1 MKNTYK
7 IVFALVSIMVWG
19 CDKQKFGE
27 LNSDPSTI
35 SKPDLRFS
43 VTTAI
48 DQMYS
53 NDYTTWF
60 YNNFQYIYP
69 WVQVTTKQSG
79 NTSDF
84 VEMGPSAGFDLY
96 SKLFNQTLDVR
107 YNIDKMA
114 EPEKATYQAM
124 KALTYATQIL
134 PAIHNTDNSGSLVY
148 SEAGLA
154 PYTNPPLLT
163 PVLDNQKALFNS
175 WLKELDNSIAI
186 LTTAQNQVSIGNQDV
201 IYRGDYSKWAK
212 FCNLLKLKI
221 AARLINTDRPLA
233 LKIAGEVGASAAGY
247 MDGLGDDFIYNKGV
261 KYYGTGNGMWIGFA
275 SKNLVDFMVGNKDP
289 RLRFIFEKDAFNGE
303 VVQAFLDAGK
313 ALPPYVA
320 QYVNVDANKRFTG
333 WKTPGEPWVR
343 YHGAPLSPDAKQD
356 PVNNIYFNQAELN
369 KLTVGSI
376 QKTYASTSLYSEK
389 MVRTTYDF
397 TYPTKPGGRVIELKD
412 NDPGLNVILGSAAET
427 NLYLAEFKLL
437 GATLTKT
444 AQEYFN
450 KGVELSVLRMDAL
463 AKNNQMPYYNGDP
476 VYTNAD
482 ENAAG
487 ATKLQSGEVAALLAQ
502 PICNLATD
510 GLEKVYIQQYINFMN
525 TPGDVWST
533 VRRSGVP
540 KKGSAYLA
548 WEKITSSGV
557 EMTIP
562 RRFVINS
569 PGKDLLNYKNIMA
582 AITEQGI
589 TPAVLDPIKLNTE
602 RLWFD
607 KTDPQYGDGP
617 KN

>member
-7 IVFALVSIMVWG
+7 IVFALILLMGWG
-19 CDKQKFGE
+19 CDKEKFAE
-27 LNSDPSTI
+27 LNSNPSTI
-35 SKPDLRFS
+35 STPDLRFS
-43 VTTAI
+43 VATAI

-69 WVQVTTKQSG
+69 WAQVTSKQGG
-79 NTSDF
+79 NSSDF
-84 VEMGPSAGFDLY
+84 VDMGPSASFDLY
-96 SKLFNQTLDVR
+96 SRLFTQTLDVR
-107 YNIDKMA
+107 ANIDKMP
-114 EPEKATYQAM
+114 EPEKASYQAM
-124 KALTYATQIL
+124 RAMTYATQIL
-134 PAIHNTDNSGSLVY
+134 PAIHNTDNFGSLVY
-148 SEAGLA
+148 TEAGLA

-163 PVLDNQKALFNS
+163 PVIDNQSALFTT
-175 WLKELDNSIAI
+175 WLKELNDAIAVFS
-186 LTTAQNQVSIGNQDV
+186 TAKNQVSLGSQDA
-201 IYRGDYSKWAK
+201 IYGGDYTKWAK

-221 AARLINTDRPLA
+221 AARLINQDRALA
-233 LKIAGEVGASAAGY
+233 LKIAAEVASSPVGY
-247 MDGLGDDFIYNKGV
+247 MDGLGDDFVYQKGI
-261 KYYGTGNGMWIGFA
+261 KYYGTGNDMWIGYA
-275 SKNLVDFMVGNKDP
+275 GKNLVDFMVGNKDP
-289 RLRFIFEKDAFNGE
+289 RVRFVFEKNAFNAE

-313 ALPPYVA
+313 TLPPYVA
-320 QYVNVDANKRFTG
+320 QYANVDADKKFTG
-333 WKTPGEPWVR
+333 WKAPGEPWVR

-369 KLTVGSI
+369 KLNVGGV

-389 MVRTTYDF
+389 LVRTSYDY

-427 NLYLAEFKLL
+427 NLFLAEFKLL
-437 GATLTKT
+437 GATMPKS

-463 AKNNQMPYYNGDP
+463 AKNNQMPYYNSDP

-482 ENAAG
+482 EAEAA
-487 ATKLQSGEVAALLAQ
+487 ATKLRSGEITDLLAK

-510 GLEKVYIQQYINFMN
+510 GLEKVYIQQYINYMN
-525 TPGDVWST
+525 TPGDVWTT

-540 KKGSAYLA
+540 KKGSSYLA
-548 WEKITSSGV
+548 WEKFTVSGN

-562 RRFVINS
+562 RRFVITT
-569 PGKDLLNYKNIMA
+569 PGKDDINYTNKMA

-602 RLWFD
+602 RFWFD
-607 KTDPQYGDGP
+607 KQNPQYGFGP
-617 KN
+617 K

>member
-1 MKNTYK
+1 MKNTYI
-7 IVFALVSIMVWG
+7 IVFALVFLTFWG
-19 CDKQKFGE
+19 CDKQKFGD

-69 WVQVTTKQSG
+69 WTQVTTKQGG
-79 NTSDF
+79 NSSDF
-84 VEMGPSAGFDLY
+84 VDMGPSSGFDLY
-96 SKLFNQTLDVR
+96 SRLFTQTLDVR

-114 EPEKATYQAM
+114 DPEKATYQAM

-163 PVLDNQKALFNS
+163 PVLDNQKALYTQ
-175 WLKELDNSIAI
+175 WLKELDGAIAI
-186 LTTAQNQVSIGNQDV
+186 LATAQNQVSLGSQDI
-201 IYRGDYSKWAK
+201 IYGGDYGKWAK

-221 AARLINTDRPLA
+221 AARLVNQDRPLA
-233 LKIAGEVGASAAGY
+233 LKIAGEVGASTAGY

-275 SKNLVDFMVGNKDP
+275 SKNLVDFMVGNRDP

-303 VVQAFLDAGK
+303 IVQAFLDAGK

-320 QYVNVDANKRFTG
+320 QYVNVDANKKFTG

-356 PVNNIYFNQAELN
+356 PINDIYFNQGVLN
-369 KLTVGSI
+369 KLTVGSV

-412 NDPGLNVILGSAAET
+412 NDPGLNVILGSSAET

-437 GATLTKT
+437 GATLPKS

-450 KGVELSVLRMDAL
+450 KGVRLSVDRMDAL
-463 AKNNQMPYYNGDP
+463 AKNNQMPYYSGDP
-476 VYTNAD
+476 VYTNVD
-482 ENAAG
+482 EAAAG
-487 ATKLQSGEVAALLAQ
+487 ATKLQSGEIDALLAK
-502 PICNLATD
+502 PICNLAID

-548 WEKITSSGV
+548 WEKITASGV
-557 EMTIP
+557 EMTLP
-562 RRFVINS
+562 RRFVITM
-569 PGKDLLNYKNIMA
+569 PGKDLVNYTNIMA
-582 AITEQGI
+582 AITEQGL

-607 KTDPQYGDGP
+607 KTNPQYGDGP

>member
-7 IVFALVSIMVWG
+7 IVFALVFLTFWG
-19 CDKQKFGE
+19 CDKQKFGD

-69 WVQVTTKQSG
+69 WAQVTSKQGG

-96 SKLFNQTLDVR
+96 SRLFTQTLDVR

-114 EPEKATYQAM
+114 DPEKATYQAM
-124 KALTYATQIL
+124 KAMTYATQIL

-163 PVLDNQKALFNS
+163 PVLDNQKALFTQ
-175 WLKELDNSIAI
+175 WLKELDGAI
-186 LTTAQNQVSIGNQDV
+186 TILATAQNQVSLGSQDI
-201 IYRGDYSKWAK
+201 IYGGDYGKWAK

-221 AARLINTDRPLA
+221 AARLVNTDRPLA
-233 LKIAGEVGASAAGY
+233 LKIAAEVGASTAGY

-261 KYYGTGNGMWIGFA
+261 KYYGTGNDMWIGFA
-275 SKNLVDFMVGNKDP
+275 SKNLVDFMVGNRDP

-320 QYVNVDANKRFTG
+320 QYVNVDAAKKFTG

-356 PVNNIYFNQAELN
+356 PINDIYFNQGVLN
-369 KLTVGSI
+369 KLTVGSVV
-376 QKTYASTSLYSEK
+376 KTYASTSLYSEK
-389 MVRTTYDF
+389 MVRTSYDF

-412 NDPGLNVILGSAAET
+412 NDPGLNVILGSSAET

-437 GATLTKT
+437 GATLPKS

-450 KGVELSVLRMDAL
+450 QGVLLSVERMDAL
-463 AKNNQMPYYNGDP
+463 AKNNQMPYYNSDP
-476 VYTNAD
+476 VYTNVD
-482 ENAAG
+482 EATAG
-487 ATKLQSGEVAALLAQ
+487 ATKLQSGEIDALLAK
-502 PICNLATD
+502 PICNLSTD

-540 KKGSAYLA
+540 RKGSAYLA
-548 WEKITSSGV
+548 WEKITASGV
-557 EMTIP
+557 EMSVP
-562 RRFVINS
+562 RRFVIPT
-569 PGKDLLNYKNIMA
+569 PGKDDINYANKMA
-582 AITEQGI
+582 AITEQGL
-589 TPAVLDPIKLNTE
+589 TPTVLDPIKLNTE

>member
-7 IVFALVSIMVWG
+7 IVFALVFLMVWG
-19 CDKQKFGE
+19 CDKQKFAD

-69 WVQVTTKQSG
+69 WTQVTSKQGG

-84 VEMGPSAGFDLY
+84 VDMGPSAGFDLY
-96 SKLFNQTLDVR
+96 SKLFPQTLDVR
-107 YNIDKMA
+107 FNIDKMA
-114 EPEKATYQAM
+114 EPEKSTYQAL

-134 PAIHNTDNSGSLVY
+134 PAIHNADNSGSLVY

-163 PVLDNQKALFNS
+163 PVLDNQKALYTT
-175 WLKELDNSIAI
+175 WLKELDDAIAVF
-186 LTTAQNQVSIGNQDV
+186 TTAKNQVSMGTQDV
-201 IYRGDYSKWAK
+201 IYGGDYSKWAK

-221 AARLINTDRPLA
+221 AARLINQDRTTA

-247 MDGLGDDFIYNKGV
+247 MDGLSDDFIYTKGT
-261 KYYGTGNGMWIGFA
+261 KYYGTGNGMWIGYA
-275 SKNLVDFMVGNKDP
+275 SKNLVDFMVGNADP
-289 RLRFIFEKDAFNGE
+289 RLRFIFEKDEFNGE

-320 QYVNVDANKRFTG
+320 KYVNVDANKKFTG
-333 WKTPGEPWVR
+333 WKSPGEPWVR

-356 PVNNIYFNQAELN
+356 PINNIYFNQAELN
-369 KLTVGSI
+369 KLTVGST

-389 MVRTTYDF
+389 MVRTSYDF

-437 GATLTKT
+437 GATLPKS
-444 AQEYFN
+444 AQDYFN
-450 KGVELSVLRMDAL
+450 QGVTLSVQRMDAL
-463 AKNNQMPYYNGDP
+463 AKNNQMPYYNSDP
-476 VYTNAD
+476 VYTIAD
-482 ENAAG
+482 DAAAA
-487 ATKLQSGEVAALLAQ
+487 ATKLRSGEIDALLAK

-548 WEKITSSGV
+548 WEKITTSGV
-557 EMTIP
+557 EMSLP
-562 RRFVINS
+562 RRFVIPT
-569 PGKDLLNYKNIMA
+569 PGKDDINYANKMA
-582 AITEQGI
+582 AIQEQGL

>member
-7 IVFALVSIMVWG
+7 IVFALVFLMVWG
-19 CDKQKFGE
+19 CDKQKFGD

-35 SKPDLRFS
+35 SSPDLRFS

-60 YNNFQYIYP
+60 YNNFAYIYP
-69 WVQVTTKQSG
+69 WAQVTTKQGG

-84 VEMGPSAGFDLY
+84 VDMGPSAGFDLY
-96 SKLFNQTLDVR
+96 SKLFPQTLDVR
-107 YNIDKMA
+107 FRIDKMA
-114 EPEKATYQAM
+114 EAEKSTYQALR
-124 KALTYATQIL
+124 ALTYVTQIF

-154 PYTNPPLLT
+154 PYTNPPLFT
-163 PVLDNQKALFNS
+163 PVLDNQNTLYTT
-175 WLKELDNSIAI
+175 WLKELDDAIAI
-186 LTTAQNQVSIGNQDV
+186 LTTAKDQVSMGNQDV
-201 IYRGDYSKWAK
+201 IYGGDYSKWAK

-221 AARLINTDRPLA
+221 AARLINQDRALA
-233 LKIAGEVGASAAGY
+233 LKIAGEVGSSAAGY
-247 MDGLGDDFIYNKGV
+247 MDGLSDDFVYTKGT
-261 KYYGTGNGMWIGFA
+261 KYYGTGNAMWIGYA
-275 SKNLVDFMVGNKDP
+275 SKNLVDFMVSNADP
-289 RLRFIFEKDAFNGE
+289 RLRFIFEKDEFNSE

-320 QYVNVDANKRFTG
+320 QYVNVDANKKFTG
-333 WKTPGEPWVR
+333 WKSPGEPWVR
-343 YHGAPLSPDAKQD
+343 YHGTPLSPDAKQD
-356 PVNNIYFNQAELN
+356 PINNIYFNQAELN
-369 KLTVGSI
+369 KLTVGTI
-376 QKTYASTSLYSEK
+376 QKTYSSTSLYSEK
-389 MVRTTYDF
+389 MVRTSYDF

-437 GATLTKT
+437 GAVLPKS
-444 AQEYFN
+444 AQDYLN
-450 KGVELSVLRMDAL
+450 QGVTLSVQRMDAL
-463 AKNNQMPYYNGDP
+463 AKNNQMPYYNSDP
-476 VYTNAD
+476 LYTIAD
-482 ENAAG
+482 DAAAA
-487 ATKLQSGEVAALLAQ
+487 ATKLRSGEIDVLLAK

-548 WEKITSSGV
+548 WETITTSGV
-557 EMTIP
+557 EMTLP
-562 RRFVINS
+562 RRFVIPT
-569 PGKDLLNYKNIMA
+569 PGKDDINYANKMA
-582 AITEQGI
+582 AIAEQGL
-589 TPAVLDPIKLNTE
+589 TPAILDPIKLNTE

-607 KTDPQYGDGP
+607 KTDPQYGEGP

>member
-69 WVQVTTKQSG
+69 WVQVTTKQGG